1 MIYRLDFRLLHEYN
15 NCNSSNTKILESIH
29 NLLPDSL
36 LLYRYR
42 INKSIVNKFG
52 VNDPEKINFD
62 LIKQKSIIVYH
73 LDIFKEKTT
82 SINDLINFCLETN
95 KDLFIPTEKDRYYG
109 SVHGNYRKKYEY
121 KFDIALE
128 LDNYDYQYYDMS
140 EDSSLVQLKREL
152 VISSL

>member
-1 MIYRLDFRLLHEYN
+1 MIYRLDFPILHEWN

-29 NLLPDSL
+29 RLISDSL

-42 INKSIVNKFG
+42 VRKSINNKFG

-73 LDIFKEKTT
+73 LDIFKEKPTL
-82 SINDLINFCLETN
+82 INDLIKFCLETN
-95 KDLFIPTEKDRYYG
+95 RDLFIPTQQDRYYG
-109 SVHGNYRKKYEY
+109 TDGNYRKKHEY

-128 LDNYDYQYYDMS
+128 LDAYEYQYYDMS
-140 EDSSLVQLKREL
+140 NDNTLVQLKREL

>member
-1 MIYRLDFRLLHEYN
+1 MIYRLDFPILHEWN

-29 NLLPDSL
+29 KLLPESL
-36 LLYRYR
+36 LLYRYKVR
-42 INKSIVNKFG
+42 KSIVNKFG

-62 LIKQKSIIVYH
+62 LIKQSSIIVYH

-95 KDLFIPTEKDRYYG
+95 RDLFIPTQQDRYYG
-109 SVHGNYRKKYEY
+109 SDGNYRKKHEY

-128 LDNYDYQYYDMS
+128 LDAYGYQYYDMS
-140 EDSSLVQLKREL
+140 SDSSLVQLKREL